1 MHCAL
6 RAERHPLNSELRAAI
21 YVPISMDGRTRFRR
35 RLTGRVK
42 FSDEERQRIAHE
54 LGYPADWLFQVPLPP
69 MPELESSRQERA

>member
-1 MHCAL
+1 
-6 RAERHPLNSELRAAI
+6 
-21 YVPISMDGRTRFRR
+21 MDGRTRFRR